1 MPAIAHGALLQVSSV
16 ASSNAGADFAR
27 DCLAVLPDRPV
38 SGNQFTTFRTN
49 RSNTSPWFW

>member
-1 MPAIAHGALLQVSSV
+1 MPAIARMALLQVSSG
-16 ASSNAGADFAR
+16 ASSNVGADFVR
-27 DCLAVLPDRPV
+27 DWLAVLPDRPV